1 MDFVVGQGDVI
12 LEDCVPLFQNDF
24 LVSRRHCKGLISSF
38 DLPST
43 SLSGNKAFEIANSI
57 SWVCLD
63 ANLFT
68 KAIINNNFDHVA
80 LYTCDPL

>member
-1 MDFVVGQGDVI
+1 MDFIVGQGDVI

-24 LVSRRHCKGLISSF
+24 LVS
-38 DLPST
+38 ST
-43 SLSGNKAFEIANSI
+43 SLSGNKAFEIANRI

-68 KAIINNNFDHVA
+68 KAIINNDFDHVA
-80 LYTCDPL
+80 LYTCDPLTAYRARTHIAESV